1 MTHEPC
7 IAFWIVNTY
16 VYVPMN
22 ENSFGVELF
31 SASPVAIAFNGMYVN
46 RAETEF
52 KWQIATVIEL
62 NYKRLFVKSPW
73 ALLVLSPWHSLP
85 QRTSLNTY
93 LLSPSASVV
102 SVYDRKF
109 SNRTCPAWGP
119 MSLCAHRRDKNVV
132 VVKWSLWHRMFQ
144 SLRLAVRT
152 LNVRRRV

>member
-52 KWQIATVIEL
+52 K
-62 NYKRLFVKSPW
+62 
-73 ALLVLSPWHSLP
+73 
-85 QRTSLNTY
+85 
-93 LLSPSASVV
+93 
-102 SVYDRKF
+102 
-109 SNRTCPAWGP
+109 
-119 MSLCAHRRDKNVV
+119 
-132 VVKWSLWHRMFQ
+132 
-144 SLRLAVRT
+144 
-152 LNVRRRV
+152 